1 MIPIKLSIKGLY
13 SYREMQVV
21 DFTKLTEASIF
32 GIFGKVGSGK
42 SSILEAITFALY
54 GDTERMNKSGDDRN
68 YNMMNLRSDDLLIDF
83 ECRAGKDNHLYRFTV
98 KGRRN
103 SKKFDDVKTFER
115 KTYQWMPE
123 ISDWAPIE
131 VENASEKIIG
141 LSYENFKR
149 TIIIPQGRFQEF
161 IELPLSKRTQM
172 MNEIFQLERFDLASK
187 VKLVKENNE
196 KQLEHLNGKIAQL
209 GQSTPEQLDAI
220 KDQLQASEALLVL
233 RNQALADKVADEK
246 SLDWVAKLFKSLEET
261 AAQLQ
266 ILEAQAEEFE
276 TKESRLKTYQKV
288 LMQLKPLLTQ
298 QQARLVEQRKDT
310 LAFSSK
316 NQEQEQLLKNIQ
328 VAQQKLDE
336 LKPAFE
342 QKENLLKETEEW
354 GWALRWKQA
363 SSERTKLLER
373 LEKGKI
379 AVEQQRV
386 QIQHGQAERVQIEEA
401 LQKLKS
407 QQVDL
412 HRLSMVSTWFGQ
424 KRTLLSQKN
433 TITEAGKDAKLKAED
448 FEQKIQAICQ
458 DEVFQERISSQLEL
472 PERLTL
478 IENLKQEFNQKI
490 DFHQHHISH
499 FETQKALQAY
509 SNALHDD
516 EPCPLC
522 GAIHHPAKLTS
533 SEDFS
538 GKIQAEKT
546 AQKAWQNRL
555 QRIEQLTA
563 QWDALAQNMTIWNTE
578 RNKQAVLYK
587 DIQTKIQEHDLSF
600 VWTDFSKD
608 DEEAVQKAFA
618 LAEQQQKEIKAF
630 EEKRGAQE
638 QQLQVWQKD
647 LEEKYLPTLQK
658 IEVEISAKMSE
669 INTAQSQI
677 QRLDIQTLE
686 NETTESIANHIQR
699 LQHQHQE
706 LVKNVEQLQKDIQ
719 LLQDQSNRLGGE
731 IVALKQNLTQHTQI
745 IETLEEQLRAAMSE
759 MGYVDKEEIEQIL
772 AWDLVIDAEQKAIET
787 FKVQLQATQ
796 QRHKSLLEETQGLRY
811 DVGIHQQLLADIATL
826 QNEINTLQAEAGALR
841 GRQLQLEK
849 DLATQ
854 ADLLKEKEA
863 LEIRR
868 ADIDTLAKLFKSQGF
883 VGFVSG
889 MYLQNLCNQANE
901 RFSKMTRQALQ
912 LEIYETRPSE
922 FDFRVRD
929 LLNEGRTR
937 AVKTLSGGQKFQVAL
952 CLALALADNIHAQT
966 QSTNNFFFLDE
977 GFGSLDKDS
986 LTEVFETLKS
996 LRKENRIVGV
1006 ISHVEDL
1013 QQEIESYITVENH
1026 PEMGSQIK
1034 F

>member
-13 SYREMQVV
+13 SYRDTQVV

-187 VKLVKENNE
+187 VKMVKENNE

-261 AAQLQ
+261 VAQLQ
-266 ILEAQAEEFE
+266 TLEAQSLEFE

-316 NQEQEQLLKNIQ
+316 NQEQEQLVKNIQ

-342 QKENLLKETEEW
+342 QKENLLKEAEEW

-424 KRTLLSQKN
+424 KKTLLSQRN

-478 IENLKQEFNQKI
+478 IEHLKEGFNQKI

-587 DIQTKIQEHDLSF
+587 DIQAKIQEHDLSF

-608 DEEAVQKAFA
+608 DEQAVQKAFV

-669 INTAQSQI
+669 ISTAQSQI

-686 NETTESIANHIQR
+686 NETAESIASHVQR

-986 LTEVFETLKS
+986 LIEVFETLKS
-996 LRKENRIVGV
+996 LRKEDRIVGV

-1013 QQEIESYITVENH
+1013 QQEIESYITVENN

>member
-13 SYREMQVV
+13 SYRETQVV

-68 YNMMNLRSDDLLIDF
+68 YNMMNLRSDELLIDF

-123 ISDWAPIE
+123 LSDWAPIE

-172 MNEIFQLERFDLASK
+172 MNEIFQLERFDLAAK
-187 VKLVKENNE
+187 VKVLKETNE

-209 GQSTPEQLDAI
+209 GQSTPEQLEAV
-220 KDQLQASEALLVL
+220 KDQILALQTLLGL
-233 RNQALADKVADEK
+233 KNQALNDKVADEK
-246 SLDWVAKLFKSLEET
+246 SLDWIAKLFKSLEET
-261 AAQLQ
+261 VKQLQ
-266 ILEAQAEEFE
+266 ILEAQIPDFE
-276 TKESRLKTYQKV
+276 TRENRLKVYQKV
-288 LMQLKPLLTQ
+288 LMQLKPLLAQ
-298 QQARLVEQRKDT
+298 QQARLAEQQKDS
-310 LAFSSK
+310 LAFTHK
-316 NQEQEQLLKNIQ
+316 TAEQQTFLQQIQ
-328 VAQQKLDE
+328 QSQAKLDE

-342 QKENLLKETEEW
+342 QKENLLKEAEEW
-354 GWALRWKQA
+354 SWALKWKQA
-363 SSERTKLLER
+363 TSEKLKLQER
-373 LEKGKI
+373 LEKGKL
-379 AVEQQRV
+379 AVEQQRSK
-386 QIQHGQAERVQIEEA
+386 IQNGQTERQQIEEG
-401 LQKLKS
+401 LQKIKS
-407 QQVDL
+407 QLVDL
-412 HRLSMVSTWFGQ
+412 HKLSQVATWFGQ
-424 KRTLLSQKN
+424 KRNLLQQRQH
-433 TITEAGKDAKLKAED
+433 IIDAGKEAKQKTEGFEQQLKA
-448 FEQKIQAICQ
+448 IGQ
-458 DEVFQERISSQLEL
+458 DEVFQGQITQV
-472 PERLTL
+472 PESNQRGVLV
-478 IENLKQEFNQKI
+478 EQLKQDFQQKI
-490 DFHQHHISH
+490 DFHQQHIAQ

-509 SNALHDD
+509 ANALHDD

-538 GKIQAEKT
+538 QKIQAEKN

-555 QRIEQLTA
+555 QRIEQLNA
-563 QWDALAQNMTIWNTE
+563 QWDAIEQNIAVWNAE
-578 RNKQAVLYK
+578 RNKQGNLYK
-587 DIQTKIQEHDLSF
+587 DIQTKIQEHDQAF
-600 VWTDFSKD
+600 VWSEFAKD

-618 LAEQQQKEIKAF
+618 FAEQQQKEINTF
-630 EEKRGAQE
+630 EEKRNAQE

-647 LEEKYLPTLQK
+647 LEEKFLPTLQK
-658 IEVEISAKMSE
+658 IEVEISAKDSE
-669 INTAQSQI
+669 VNTTKAQI
-677 QRLDIQTLE
+677 QRLDMLTLE
-686 NETTESIANHIQR
+686 KETADSIAKHIQR
-699 LQHQHQE
+699 LQNQYQD
-706 LVKNVEQLQKDIQ
+706 LVKNVEQLQKDLQ
-719 LLQDQSNRLGGE
+719 LLQDKNNRLEGE
-731 IVALKQNLTQHTQI
+731 IVALKQNLEQHQKVI
-745 IETLEEQLRAAMSE
+745 QDFEKQLQSAMNE
-759 MGYVDKEEIEQIL
+759 MGYVSQQEVEQIL
-772 AWDLVIDAEQKAIET
+772 AWNLAIDAEQKAIET
-787 FKVQLQATQ
+787 FKVQWQATQ
-796 QRHKSLLEETQGLRY
+796 QHHKSLSEETKGLRY
-811 DVGIHQQLLADIATL
+811 DVEIHQQLLADIASL
-826 QNEINTLQAEAGALR
+826 QQEINTLQAEAGALK
-841 GRQLQLEK
+841 GRQMQLEQ

-868 ADIDTLAKLFKSQGF
+868 TDIDTLAKLFKSQGF

-1034 F
+1034 C

>member
-13 SYREMQVV
+13 SYRETQVV

-42 SSILEAITFALY
+42 SSVLEAITFALY

-266 ILEAQAEEFE
+266 TLEAQAEEFE

-316 NQEQEQLLKNIQ
+316 NQEQEQLVKNIQ

-342 QKENLLKETEEW
+342 QKENLLKEAEEW

-424 KRTLLSQKN
+424 KKTLLSQRN

-478 IENLKQEFNQKI
+478 IEHLKQEFNQKI

-587 DIQTKIQEHDLSF
+587 DIQAKIQEHDLSF

-669 INTAQSQI
+669 ISTAQSQI

-686 NETTESIANHIQR
+686 NETAESIAIHIQR

-759 MGYVDKEEIEQIL
+759 IGYVDKEEIEQIL
-772 AWDLVIDAEQKAIET
+772 AWDLVIDVEQKAIET

-1034 F
+1034 

>member
-13 SYREMQVV
+13 SYRETQVV

-246 SLDWVAKLFKSLEET
+246 SLDWIAKLFKSLEET
-261 AAQLQ
+261 VAQLQ
-266 ILEAQAEEFE
+266 TLEAQAQEFE

-342 QKENLLKETEEW
+342 QKENLLKEAEEW

-412 HRLSMVSTWFGQ
+412 HRLSMVATWFGQ
-424 KRTLLSQKN
+424 KKTLLSQRN

-490 DFHQHHISH
+490 DFHQHHIWH

-546 AQKAWQNRL
+546 VQKAWQNRL

-587 DIQTKIQEHDLSF
+587 DIQAKIQEHDLSF

-630 EEKRGAQE
+630 EEKRGVQE

-669 INTAQSQI
+669 ISTAQSQI

-686 NETTESIANHIQR
+686 NETAESIAIHIQR

-759 MGYVDKEEIEQIL
+759 MGYVNKEEIEQIL
-772 AWDLVIDAEQKAIET
+772 AWNLVIDVEQKAIEN

-854 ADLLKEKEA
+854 ADLSKEKEA

-889 MYLQNLCNQANE
+889 MYLQNLCNQAND

-1034 F
+1034 